1 MIEKSSFASYTDAY
15 FSPLVLRHAERTSE
29 REEYLYRKMLT
40 ESYSLTGRWDNL
52 TTFNH
57 RVMADVVSLDSKLP
71 LKSRPSI
78 RKVSGDISKLGTM
91 RKLNEKEISQ
101 IQQLIDAKTD
111 TNLVVREL
119 MKDIPAV
126 MNGVYDRLEYM
137 FLQGLSSGY
146 TSTVDEDNVGTSI
159 RVDFGYFEENK
170 KTSAKPWSDAEASPL
185 SDIEDLIEKAR
196 LSGHVI
202 KFVYM
207 DTKTKRTFLRSS
219 EVRAYVAGANGVY
232 VDGSKV
238 PVPTLNAFNALGLG
252 WEIREISVNLRAE
265 RDGVSTVVSPWEDG
279 KVILTTSDRVGSLVW
294 SKVAEMTHQAQNV
307 NYQVSDNYML
317 VSQWRAV
324 NPLSEFT
331 AAQAMV
337 FPVITGVESIYQLD
351 TLGSTSGKSG
361 KGSKKTEGTSSPGQG
376 GSL

>member
-146 TSTVDEDNVGTSI
+146 TSTVDEDNVGTSV

-170 KTSAKPWSDAEASPL
+170 KTSAKPWSDAEATPL

-252 WEIREISVNLRAE
+252 WEIREISVNLKAE

-317 VSQWRAV
+317 ISQWRSV

-351 TLGSTSGKSG
+351 TLGSTSGKSS
-361 KGSKKTEGTSSPGQG
+361 KGGKKTEGTASPGQG